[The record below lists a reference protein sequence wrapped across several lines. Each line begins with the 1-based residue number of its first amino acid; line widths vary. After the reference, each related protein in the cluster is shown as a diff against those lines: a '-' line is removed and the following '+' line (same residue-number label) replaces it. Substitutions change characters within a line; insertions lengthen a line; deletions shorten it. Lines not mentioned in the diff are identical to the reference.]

1 MSLSHTTPSSTIKLD
16 DSIDDSFNFNIEFQ
30 DDKLLVSKS
39 EIKRKQRKL
48 KDSSN
53 EPPKEKVPRKTRSKK
68 QTQTVKQDDNNDRMI
83 FISEKVLNNCL
94 SNIYGSVN
102 HIDGHISHINESIK
116 HVNDFLNLLLKE
128 INDISTR
135 DL

>member
-1 MSLSHTTPSSTIKLD
+1 MSLVHSTPSSTIKLD
-16 DSIDDSFNFNIEFQ
+16 DSIDDSFNFNIEIQ
-30 DDKLLVSKS
+30 DNKLLVSKS
-39 EIKRKQRKL
+39 EIKKKQRKL

-53 EPPKEKVPRKTRSKK
+53 EQPKEKVPRKTRSKK
-68 QTQTVKQDDNNDRMI
+68 KVEAIDKDGNNDRMI